1 MMDRQDSA
9 EHCQRP
15 HFALPKATEA
25 CQNVGIVD
33 RGRITYFG
41 IFLVL
46 FCCIPAALKAGEDGS
61 YGGAYRVLSGTT
73 DTQSVFDQMIEEREI
88 NLAIRRLRCDGFTSD
103 EIQDAVQNRRL
114 RIGSWPGYYA
124 CFTYYLIV
132 GRAHLLKQRRVS
144 NF

>member
-1 MMDRQDSA
+1 MK
-9 EHCQRP
+9 P
-15 HFALPKATEA
+15 IALPKASEA
-25 CQNVGIVD
+25 CQDVRIVE
-33 RGRITYFG
+33 RSWVTYFG

-46 FCCIPAALKAGEDGS
+46 FCCIPAALKAGVDGG
-61 YGGAYRVLSGTT
+61 YEGGYRVLSGTT
-73 DTQSVFDQMIEEREI
+73 DTQSVFDQMIEQREI

-103 EIQDAVQNRRL
+103 EIQDAVQNRHL

-132 GRAHLLKQRRVS
+132 GRAHLLRQRGVS